1 MTQLTG
7 ARRPARGGRWRALA
21 VVPVLA
27 LGVAAWAQNIKI
39 PDWRERPAEVAP
51 VPKAGEP
58 CERCGVIRKMREVT
72 VQRPVNVP
80 QEFRSN
86 PGYSGPSGTVP
97 VGAVIYV
104 PFGAG
109 SDKPFVGGVGTPE
122 MRERFSETEYEI
134 TIEFDDG
141 SYTMVR
147 RRDGL
152 GYRVGD
158 RVKVEGTRLE
168 LLVP

>member
-1 MTQLTG
+1 M
-7 ARRPARGGRWRALA
+7 A

-39 PDWRERPAEVAP
+39 PDWRERPAAVAP
-51 VPKAGEP
+51 MPKSGEP
-58 CERCGVIRKMREVT
+58 CERCGVIRSIKEISL
-72 VQRPVNVP
+72 QRPVNVP

-86 PGYSGPSGTVP
+86 PGYSGPSGSNP
-97 VGAVIYV
+97 VGAVVSI

-109 SDKPFVGGVGTPE
+109 SEKPFVGGVGTPE
-122 MRERFSETEYEI
+122 MRERFSATEYEI
-134 TIEFDDG
+134 TIRLDDG
-141 SYTMVR
+141 GYTMVQ

-152 GYRVGD
+152 AYQVGD
-158 RVKVEGTRLE
+158 RVRVQGTQVE

>member
-1 MTQLTG
+1 MQLTG
-7 ARRPARGGRWRALA
+7 ARRPPRGSRWRALA

-39 PDWRERPAEVAP
+39 PDWRERPAAVAP
-51 VPKAGEP
+51 LPKAGEP
-58 CERCGVIRKMREVT
+58 CERCGVIRSIKEISL
-72 VQRPVNVP
+72 QRPVNVP
-80 QEFRSN
+80 QSFRSD
-86 PGYSGPSGTVP
+86 PGYSGPGGSMP

-109 SDKPFVGGVGTPE
+109 SDKPYVGGVGTPE
-122 MRERFSETEYEI
+122 MRERFSATEYEI
-134 TIEFDDG
+134 TIRLDDG
-141 SYTMVR
+141 GYTMVQ

-152 GYRVGD
+152 AYRVGD
-158 RVKVEGTRLE
+158 RVRVEGIRLE